1 MWLPCFCF
9 NPISDNFVK
18 IAIVENLGKQR
29 PLFFLDD
36 RLVFPPVEHANSEG
50 LLAVGGD
57 LSPERLLLAYQNGI
71 FPWFNDDSLI
81 LWWSPDPRM
90 ILFPE
95 KVKVSKSMR
104 KVLLGDQFKLTTNTS
119 FDRVISQCAMQKRKG
134 QEGTWITVKIQEA
147 YQELHKKGFA
157 KSYEVWQGKELVG
170 GLYGVDLG
178 HVFCGE
184 SMFSTVSNA
193 SKYAFIKMAQELRAK
208 EYALIDCQV
217 YNEHLK
223 SLGAEEISR
232 ERFITILKKR

>member
-1 MWLPCFCF
+1 M
-9 NPISDNFVK
+9 
-18 IAIVENLGKQR
+18 ENQGKHR

-36 RLVFPPVEHANSEG
+36 RLVFPAVEEANMEG

-90 ILFPE
+90 VLFPE
-95 KVKVSKSMR
+95 KVKISKSMR
-104 KVLLGDQFKLTTNTS
+104 KVLSGDQFQLTKNTS
-119 FDRVISQCAMQKRKG
+119 FNRVISQCALQKRKG
-134 QEGTWITVKIQEA
+134 QEGTWITDKIQEA
-147 YQELHKKGFA
+147 YKELYKKGFA
-157 KSYEVWQGKELVG
+157 KSYEVWQDKELVG

-178 HVFCGE
+178 HIFCGE

-193 SKYAFIKMAQELRAK
+193 SKFAFIKMAQEMQA
-208 EYALIDCQV
+208 EGYALIDCQV

-223 SLGAEEISR
+223 SLGAEEIPR
-232 ERFITILKKR
+232 DRFIEILKRR